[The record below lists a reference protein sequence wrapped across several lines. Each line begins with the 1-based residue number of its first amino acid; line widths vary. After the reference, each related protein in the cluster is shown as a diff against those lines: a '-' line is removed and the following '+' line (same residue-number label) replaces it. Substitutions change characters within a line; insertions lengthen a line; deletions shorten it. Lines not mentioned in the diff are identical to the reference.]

1 MHAFGYDSRHEV
13 EIHRFPLLVYVLV
26 SLVALV
32 LQAWLPR
39 LVGPYVWFDFPLLVT
54 IYFAMARRNP
64 VQGATIGCILGLL
77 EDALTHR
84 AIGINGIAK
93 TVVGFLAAS
102 VGVRIDVENPTIRL
116 LMTFALS
123 ILSGAIYLFIFR
135 FLLEMKLDW
144 NWYNELFRAVG
155 NTLIVAVLFHL
166 LDRFKIRD

>member
-1 MHAFGYDSRHEV
+1 MHAFSYDSRHEV

>member
-1 MHAFGYDSRHEV
+1 M
-13 EIHRFPLLVYVLV
+13 
-26 SLVALV
+26 
-32 LQAWLPR
+32 
-39 LVGPYVWFDFPLLVT
+39 
-54 IYFAMARRNP
+54 
-64 VQGATIGCILGLL
+64 
-77 EDALTHR
+77 THR